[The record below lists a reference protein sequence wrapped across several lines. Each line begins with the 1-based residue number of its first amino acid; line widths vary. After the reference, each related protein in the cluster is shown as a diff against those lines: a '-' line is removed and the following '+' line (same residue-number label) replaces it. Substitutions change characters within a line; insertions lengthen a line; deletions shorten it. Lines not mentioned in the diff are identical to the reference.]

1 VTVNLSA
8 LSRRLILLLGV
19 LTFGNA
25 CGEPAPNVTV
35 VDGPC
40 EDVYGADICTWAML
54 EGERVVEVGARIPLA
69 SVENA
74 PAEQEMVWP
83 PPDVANIPL
92 PEVAQERLGI
102 HYVKINWEAHGHPP
116 GPYLLPHFDF
126 HFYVIPRVEGDAMD
140 CSDLSKPTELPV
152 GYDLPDVEVPGV
164 GNLVGLCV
172 EKMGMHALLESELA
186 GEQPFSGTLVVGYYA
201 GKPIFFEPM
210 ITRELL
216 LRQETFPLEFPVI
229 PGVDPGVTLP
239 TQFEARYDE
248 SMSEYQFAFSGFP
261 SD

>member
-1 VTVNLSA
+1 VTVDLST
-8 LSRRLILLLGV
+8 LPRRAILLLGV

-25 CGEPAPNVTV
+25 CGEPAPTVTV
-35 VDGPC
+35 VDGAC
-40 EDVYGADICTWAML
+40 EDVYGASVCTWAML
-54 EGERVVEVGARIPLA
+54 EGEQVVEVGAKVPLA

-83 PPDVANIPL
+83 PVDVANIAL

-116 GPYLLPHFDF
+116 GPYLVPHFDF
-126 HFYVIPRVEGDAMD
+126 HFYVIPRVEADAMD
-140 CSDLSKPTELPV
+140 CSNLTKPTELPV

-164 GNLVGLCV
+164 GNLIGLCV
-172 EKMGMHALLESELA
+172 EKMGMHALLKAELE
-186 GEQPFSGTLVVGYYA
+186 GEYPFSGTLVVGYYA

-216 LRQETFPLEFPVI
+216 LRQQTFPLEFPVI
-229 PGVDPGVTLP
+229 TGAGPGVTLP
-239 TQFEARYDE
+239 TQFQAEYDA
-248 SMSEYQFAFSGFP
+248 STSAYQFVFSGFP
-261 SD
+261 SN